1 MRKWLVVLLLVPGCA
16 FALSGPD
23 PDRPRNQPPRC
34 DTTKGL
40 VVLDGL
46 VATGMGIAALSLTAA
61 DEPAVALLPAAI
73 GALFIGGAVRGNT
86 NVNACR
92 AAMDGYAM
100 SMGHG
105 PLPDESQ
112 EPGSQ
117 RSPIATA
124 PMEPAVNPQPLTP
137 PPVVPPPAQPPVAQ
151 PPAQQPPVAQAPV
164 VQPTPQPRAP
174 MTKTR
179 SDDEWG
185 EFWKEVP

>member
-40 VVLDGL
+40 VVVDGL
-46 VATGMGIAALSLTAA
+46 MATTMGIAALSLTAT
-61 DEPAVALLPAAI
+61 DEPAVALIPAAI
-73 GALFIGGAVRGNT
+73 GALFVGGAVRGNN

-100 SMGHG
+100 AMNHG
-105 PLPDESQ
+105 PLPDVSQ
-112 EPGSQ
+112 DPP
-117 RSPIATA
+117 SPIASA
-124 PMEPAVNPQPLTP
+124 PMEPAVNPQPAIGR
-137 PPVVPPPAQPPVAQ
+137 PVAPPPAQPVQ
-151 PPAQQPPVAQAPV
+151 PAAVPPVAQ
-164 VQPTPQPRAP
+164 QPARAP
-174 MTKTR
+174 TTKGPPR
-179 SDDEWG
+179 GDDEWG